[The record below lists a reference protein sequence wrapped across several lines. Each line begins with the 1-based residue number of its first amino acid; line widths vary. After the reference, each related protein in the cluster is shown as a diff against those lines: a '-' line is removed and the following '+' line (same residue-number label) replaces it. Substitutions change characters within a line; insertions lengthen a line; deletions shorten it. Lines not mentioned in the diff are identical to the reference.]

1 MRYDARALSDDPF
14 MRTVERHNDSVV
26 IELTREDL
34 AILANA
40 VNEICN
46 GPEAIEEQEF
56 RTRIGVSRQEA
67 VALLDALYGL
77 S

>member
-1 MRYDARALSDDPF
+1 

-46 GPEAIEEQEF
+46 GPEAIEEREF